1 MNKIHPLA
9 SVHPNAKLGDNVE
22 VGPYAYIDEFVE
34 IGDGCR
40 ILPHATIFNYVKMGK
55 NCSVFPG
62 AVIGAIPQD
71 LKFDGEITYV
81 EIGDNVNIRECATI
95 NRGTKASGKGVTR
108 DQALA
113 SAVMESLERYS
124 AEMRDSDEVVYGT
137 YEQACDVMMTVDPKD
152 LILPIPILDRY
163 MNDTIAW
170 TEGWE
175 MFRGCPIW
183 VPACAV
189 YYPYYPDGDLQ
200 LFRFHTNGI
209 ASGNTLEEAILH
221 ALFEDIERDAWS
233 ICEYMDMTK
242 GDVIVDDDD
251 SVPAQLIA
259 KFADQ
264 GIEIHLKDLTSD
276 IGIPTIGAA
285 ADDVRTKDPE
295 MLTIGVG
302 THLNPEIAAIRAITE
317 VAQSRATHKHGA
329 KINAQLQKV
338 TQDMGYER
346 IKEVNRMWFGE
357 SRRKI
362 RLSEIPDRS
371 TPYVLDDIEVVL
383 GSLMNAGFES
393 VIAVDLTRPELNVP
407 VVRMIVPGLEVS
419 TMDPER
425 EGGRLRGMWPPQ

>member
-1 MNKIHPLA
+1 M
-9 SVHPNAKLGDNVE
+9 V
-22 VGPYAYIDEFVE
+22 PYS
-34 IGDGCR
+34 
-40 ILPHATIFNYVKMGK
+40 IL
-55 NCSVFPG
+55 
-62 AVIGAIPQD
+62 
-71 LKFDGEITYV
+71 
-81 EIGDNVNIRECATI
+81 
-95 NRGTKASGKGVTR
+95 
-108 DQALA
+108 
-113 SAVMESLERYS
+113 
-124 AEMRDSDEVVYGT
+124 
-137 YEQACDVMMTVDPKD
+137 
-152 LILPIPILDRY
+152 
-163 MNDTIAW
+163 
-170 TEGWE
+170 
-175 MFRGCPIW
+175 
-183 VPACAV
+183 
-189 YYPYYPDGDLQ
+189 
-200 LFRFHTNGI
+200 
-209 ASGNTLEEAILH
+209 
-221 ALFEDIERDAWS
+221 
-233 ICEYMDMTK
+233 
-242 GDVIVDDDD
+242 IVDDDD

>member
-1 MNKIHPLA
+1 MALRLERCPKCSPDTGIRIVPPEDTLRRVMPLLGEA
-9 SVHPNAKLGDNVE
+9 GLGEPEDITGKDDVGIPVFSVDRQETALGKPKYYN
-22 VGPYAYIDEFVE
+22 
-34 IGDGCR
+34 
-40 ILPHATIFNYVKMGK
+40 
-55 NCSVFPG
+55 
-62 AVIGAIPQD
+62 
-71 LKFDGEITYV
+71 
-81 EIGDNVNIRECATI
+81 
-95 NRGTKASGKGVTR
+95 GKGVTR
-108 DQALA
+108 EQALA

-124 AEMRDSDEVVYGT
+124 AEQRDTD
-137 YEQACDVMMTVDPKD
+137 YEQACDVMMTIDPKD
-152 LILPIPILDRY
+152 LILPIPVLDRY
-163 MNDTIAW
+163 MSETIAW

-175 MFRGCPIW
+175 MFRGCPVW

-189 YYPYYPDGDLQ
+189 YYPYYPDGDYQ

-209 ASGNTLEEAILH
+209 ASGNTMEEAILH

-233 ICEYMDMTK
+233 ICEYRDATR
-242 GDVIVDDDD
+242 GDIVVEDDG
-251 SVPAQLIA
+251 SLPAQLIS

-302 THLNPEIAAIRAITE
+302 THLNPEIAAVRAITE

-346 IKEVNRMWFGE
+346 IKQVNRMWFGRSPRTVKLE
-357 SRRKI
+357 DM
-362 RLSEIPDRS
+362 EDRS

-383 GSLMNAGFES
+383 GSLMEAGFQS
-393 VIAVDLTRPELNVP
+393 VVAVDLTRPELNIP

-425 EGGRLRGMWPPQ
+425 EGGRLRGMWPPS